1 MDVSHEDKADYLRWA
16 GVRYVYAPL
25 HFEICYFLPLTSYKM
40 LDSKNEWLCSIT
52 PCLHKPKLS

>member
-25 HFEICYFLPLTSYKM
+25 HFGDLLLPASNFLQ
-40 LDSKNEWLCSIT
+40 DAR
-52 PCLHKPKLS
+52 